1 MISLLGLEA
10 GEVTLDLSSQVVMRG
25 STTCGIT
32 GRRQFETWDQTSAY
46 LTSGRVDVGPILTHR
61 VSLRDFQHAG
71 EGGGVLYPLDGGRK

>member
-1 MISLLGLEA
+1 LISLLGLEA
-10 GEVTLDLSSQVVMRG
+10 GEVTLDLSSQVVMR
-25 STTCGIT
+25 GIT